1 MSKSSGLPGLEA
13 DLASRPGHVMHR
25 AAQALLARKTS
36 VLREFGLTVPQYG
49 ALVVL
54 SYLPG
59 ASAAQ
64 LSRVCLVTPQSM
76 ATVLSNLEAKGLIE
90 RRPSDVHQKVQVTRL
105 TRAGRALLK
114 RADAQ
119 ARAVED
125 RLSEAYT
132 DQERDQL
139 YELLERAIKLLS

>member
-1 MSKSSGLPGLEA
+1 MSTVPTKGSAVSKSSGLPGLEA

-76 ATVLSNLEAKGLIE
+76 ATVLFNLEAKGLIE
-90 RRPSDVHQKVQVTRL
+90 RRPSDIH
-105 TRAGRALLK
+105 
-114 RADAQ
+114 
-119 ARAVED
+119 
-125 RLSEAYT
+125 
-132 DQERDQL
+132 
-139 YELLERAIKLLS
+139 